1 VIVPR
6 WEWRTFAEPFGAADA
21 RFDAL
26 TPERER
32 TSDETYVVTRASEAS
47 VKVRDALV
55 DVKLLEKVGPDGLQ
69 RWRPVLKAA
78 FPLSAGDVAVLLRA
92 LAIDAP
98 PLPRHDYTREQLVEE
113 LLRPVPG
120 LVAVRVHK
128 HRAHYTVSGC
138 MAERS
143 EISTEHGT
151 RRTIGIESED
161 PDLVRAV
168 VHELGLDGRPNV
180 SLPRELQALT
190 EQA

>member
-1 VIVPR
+1 MIVPR
-6 WEWRTFAEPFGAADA
+6 WEWRTFSEPFGEADG

-26 TPERER
+26 TPEREQ
-32 TSDETYVVTRASEAS
+32 TSDETYAVTAASEAS
-47 VKVRDALV
+47 AKVRDGLV
-55 DVKLLEKVGPDGLQ
+55 DVKRLEEVSEDGLQ
-69 RWRPVLKAA
+69 RWRPVLKAPY
-78 FPLSAGDVAVLLRA
+78 PLSAEQVAVLLDA
-92 LAIDAP
+92 LAVDAP
-98 PLPRHDYTREQLVEE
+98 PLARAEYTREQLVEE

-120 LVAVRVHK
+120 LVALRVHK

-143 EISTEHGT
+143 EISTEHGA

-168 VHELGLDGRPNV
+168 VRELGLDGRANV

-190 EQA
+190 EKA